1 MAQQVKHWHGFDP
14 PTPNRELLHA
24 TDATK
29 KKKKKITLLILFYF
43 CLIREYIL
51 YFSTSDICF
60 Y

>member
-29 KKKKKITLLILFYF
+29 KKKKKKKKKSHIINTVLF
-43 CLIREYIL
+43 L
-51 YFSTSDICF
+51 SN
-60 Y
+60 